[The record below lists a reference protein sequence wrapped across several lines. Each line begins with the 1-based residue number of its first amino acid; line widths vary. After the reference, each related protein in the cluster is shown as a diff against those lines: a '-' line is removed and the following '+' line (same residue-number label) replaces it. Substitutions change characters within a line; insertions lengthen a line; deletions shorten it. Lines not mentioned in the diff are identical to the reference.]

1 MTDVRMEII
10 FHVLVDERDDELL
23 MARSSARW
31 LDVGGETTTSAAKD
45 RVFEEKSDEIGNG
58 RRKRFAKLLVE
69 VRTHIVDQRHPT
81 VLGDEES
88 DQLLRVATVDGAVV
102 ELEIIDSIRSEH

>member
-1 MTDVRMEII
+1 MGDVRMEMI

-23 MARSSARW
+23 MAQSSARW

-45 RVFEEKSDEIGNG
+45 RVGEEESDEIGNG

-69 VRTHIVDQRHPT
+69 AMKSIPFEFL
-81 VLGDEES
+81 VLRCAAHNISRCGK
-88 DQLLRVATVDGAVV
+88 L
-102 ELEIIDSIRSEH
+102 